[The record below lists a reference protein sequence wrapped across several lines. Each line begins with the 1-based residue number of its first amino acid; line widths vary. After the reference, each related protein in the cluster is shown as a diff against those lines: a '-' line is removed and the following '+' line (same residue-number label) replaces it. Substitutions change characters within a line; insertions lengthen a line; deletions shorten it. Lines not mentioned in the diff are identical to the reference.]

1 MNTNNMQEPTKFRY
15 VPALGFHCLTPFYD
29 ALIRTT
35 GRERTVKQ
43 ALIEQALLEP
53 GQQVLDL
60 ASGTGTLSIWIKQS
74 QPQVRVTGVDGD
86 PKILVIARRKAD
98 KARIA
103 ARFVQAY
110 SYSLPHP
117 PAQFDRVLSSMFFH
131 HLTWQDKVRTVQE
144 IYRVLKP
151 GAELHLADWG
161 RSANLCMRG
170 LFLSVQLLDGFKNTQ
185 SHVQGKLDSLF
196 VQNGFVD
203 VTQRQTFN
211 TIYGTIALYSATKP
225 N

>member
-1 MNTNNMQEPTKFRY
+1 MQELTESKY
-15 VPALGFHCLTPFYD
+15 VPALGFNCLTPFYD

-35 GRERTVKQ
+35 GREHTVKQ

-86 PKILVIARRKAD
+86 SKILAIARSKAD
-98 KARIA
+98 KARVA
-103 ARFVQAY
+103 VRFVQAY
-110 SYSLPHP
+110 SCSLPHP

-131 HLTWQDKVRTVQE
+131 HLTWQDKVRTAEE

-170 LFLSVQLLDGFKNTQ
+170 LFLSVQLLDGFENTR

-196 VQNGFVD
+196 EQNGFVD
-203 VTQRQTFN
+203 VTQRRTFN
-211 TIYGTIALYSATKP
+211 TIYGTVALYSATKP

>member
-1 MNTNNMQEPTKFRY
+1 MQESTESKF

-35 GRERTVKQ
+35 GRERRVKQ

-60 ASGTGTLSIWIKQS
+60 ASGTGTLSIWIKQI

-86 PKILVIARRKAD
+86 PKMLVIARRKAD
-98 KARIA
+98 KARVEVQ
-103 ARFVQAY
+103 FVQAY
-110 SYSLPHP
+110 SSSLPHP
-117 PAQFDRVLSSMFFH
+117 PAQFDRVLTSMFFH
-131 HLTWQDKVRTVQE
+131 HLAWQDKVRTAQE

-185 SHVQGKLDSLF
+185 SHVQGKLDKLF

-211 TIYGTIALYSATKP
+211 TIYGTVALYSAKKQG
-225 N
+225 